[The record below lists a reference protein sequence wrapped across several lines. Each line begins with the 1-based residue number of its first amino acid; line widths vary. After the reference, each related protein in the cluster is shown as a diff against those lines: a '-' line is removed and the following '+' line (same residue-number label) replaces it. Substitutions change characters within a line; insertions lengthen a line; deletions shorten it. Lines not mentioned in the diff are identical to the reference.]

1 MNIYLCISIV
11 YIPRNGNLVHMIY
24 VLLAFSDLS
33 NSFHGVYTNLHSY
46 AEYREFNMKEMAVST
61 GFNKLMG
68 ENRTT
73 KLAKFIHATYVYRL
87 KLGEFLMNIDC

>member
-1 MNIYLCISIV
+1 M
-11 YIPRNGNLVHMIY
+11 YICLGMEIWFIY

-46 AEYREFNMKEMAVST
+46 AEYREFNMKEMAVSI

-73 KLAKFIHATYVYRL
+73 KLTKFIHATYVYRL
-87 KLGEFLMNIDC
+87 KLGQFLMNIDC